1 MCPQVLASLVMEVE
15 ALRAAEQLPEEDLSL
30 SACERRVGAGPELWH
45 SPAKLEACNKEL
57 EACKRELEA
66 CKRPSQAGNPR
77 GPLSLQ
83 LSLQLPTASKG
94 VQADAR
100 RSGAGAGGG
109 RGGRGGAEAGAG
121 GGIGGGGTV
130 CRPGWRRNG
139 LHYTSRKRA
148 CARGRRARRRVIWE
162 RMLVM
167 MCSCI
172 RYEALYSANEPLTRS
187 KVRCSVRSTELRT
200 GPPLGAE
207 DRAADRSSSRCRGL
221 RGGPVV
227 SLSA

>member
-121 GGIGGGGTV
+121 GGIGGGG
-130 CRPGWRRNG
+130 
-139 LHYTSRKRA
+139 
-148 CARGRRARRRVIWE
+148 
-162 RMLVM
+162 
-167 MCSCI
+167 
-172 RYEALYSANEPLTRS
+172 
-187 KVRCSVRSTELRT
+187 
-200 GPPLGAE
+200 
-207 DRAADRSSSRCRGL
+207 D
-221 RGGPVV
+221 
-227 SLSA
+227 SLSAWVAEKWPALHLAQESVRAREEGAAARDLGAHACNDVLVYQV